1 MFKFFNLSAF
11 IDICIQ
17 FGTQA
22 VVKVEMKVNLI
33 STNMVGE
40 FVKWTNSPLRLLK
53 YGLICLFE
61 FGKDGGAAFDKTLP
75 HPGSSWDD

>member
-1 MFKFFNLSAF
+1 MYY
-11 IDICIQ
+11 IQ

-40 FVKWTNSPLRLLK
+40 FVKWTNSPLRLVK
-53 YGLICLFE
+53 YGLYLFV
-61 FGKDGGAAFDKTLP
+61 
-75 HPGSSWDD
+75 